1 MVNNFYFKGPN
12 ELTERL
18 MEEIIEDKRIFL
30 IPAFDKNVY
39 FLRFAICA
47 ERTNSDDV
55 QYSFSVV
62 RDCATNVL
70 ALHSKTSKNS
80 HPVIDID
87 QQQRNDKLT
96 RHQQES
102 DEQISCY
109 N

>member
-1 MVNNFYFKGPN
+1 MVTNFYFKGPN

-18 MEEIIEDKRIFL
+18 MEEIIEDRRIFL

-39 FLRFAICA
+39 FLRLAICA

-70 ALHSKTSKNS
+70 ALQSKTSKNS
-80 HPVIDID
+80 RPVIDID

-102 DEQISCY
+102 DEDISCY